1 MVCDRAV
8 DCGGCDFDLLSA
20 GVDAVEC
27 SAKVVAKNVAARR
40 DENVCKRRMQGSV
53 AGAAA
58 MWPHNIAECDNFDS
72 GIYIYRYWLKIVYK
86 DWLKIA
92 YGRWHTISSAPHF

>member
-1 MVCDRAV
+1 
-8 DCGGCDFDLLSA
+8 
-20 GVDAVEC
+20 
-27 SAKVVAKNVAARR
+27 
-40 DENVCKRRMQGSV
+40 
-53 AGAAA
+53 